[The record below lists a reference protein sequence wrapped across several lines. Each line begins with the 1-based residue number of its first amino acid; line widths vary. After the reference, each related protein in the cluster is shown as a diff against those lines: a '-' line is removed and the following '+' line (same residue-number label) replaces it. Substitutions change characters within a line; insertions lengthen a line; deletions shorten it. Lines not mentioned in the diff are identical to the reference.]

1 MGTLA
6 DVNVPFGSSDGTIND
21 GKVSAA
27 KLASNAVET
36 AKIKDA
42 NVTTGKLATDAVTG
56 VKLAVAALNFLGFA
70 GKNGAGAC
78 TCTGAKVGDKVAG
91 VVNLSDGGSAAS
103 SFESTITV
111 ANQIQQSAAG
121 DLSTKNFSVLLVVKS

>member
-1 MGTLA
+1 MSTLS
-6 DVNVPFGSSDGTIND
+6 DVNVPFGSRDGTIND
-21 GKVSAA
+21 GKISAA

-42 NVTTGKLATDAVTG
+42 NVTTAKLATDAVTG
-56 VKLAVAALNFLGFA
+56 VKLAVAALNYLGFA

-91 VVNLSDGGSAAS
+91 VVNLTDGGTAAAN
-103 SFESTITV
+103 FESTITV

-121 DLSTKNFSVLLVVKS
+121 DLSSKNFSVLLVVKS